1 MRRTLLFLAALLLLC
16 GCQRMYPDE
25 YISVNEHEAPFAY
38 RETVTE
44 PATTEAKPEP
54 EILTV
59 SRAYDIREGIQDL
72 VMNGEEAGQF
82 RLKNYVGDVEAD
94 MKNMFNTL
102 LSDSPKINYAM
113 DSFDWTIQRDKDGTL
128 VTVEMK
134 LRLAPQE
141 IQAIQTRLFPDAAM
155 SSIYTA
161 LRQQLS
167 SYTVQVSGYQETDF
181 NALLDEY
188 ILNHPDQIVEMPG
201 VSVAVYPD
209 RGNVRVVEL
218 HFVYHSDRETLRQ
231 HKDETVSFL
240 NLAVRQLDRDMNAKE
255 IVETLYKQLVPGIG
269 YESSEEATVY
279 TQTLQKIGSS
289 RTMSSVAAYLCNRA
303 GIECEIVQGELDGE
317 RWYWNRI
324 QAEGAWLHFDLHA
337 AALSGKPPVLLP
349 SEAMPDYSWDPER
362 YPELEA
368 PEPSEPTEPTESTEA
383 EKATEPTETKADAE
397 SSEPLLTEP
406 AAPAP

>member
-1 MRRTLLFLAALLLLC
+1 MRRMLLMLALLLFLC
-16 GCQRMYPDE
+16 GCQRLYPDE

-44 PATTEAKPEP
+44 PATTEPDPGP
-54 EILTV
+54 EILSV
-59 SRAYDIREGIQDL
+59 SRAYDIREGIQDM
-72 VMNGEEAGQF
+72 VMNGEESGQF

-94 MKNMFNTL
+94 MKNMFNSL

-113 DSFDWTIQRDKDGTL
+113 DSFDWSIQRDKDGTL
-128 VTVEMK
+128 VNVEMK

-141 IQAIQTRLFPDAAM
+141 IQDIKTRLFPEAAM

-167 SYTVQVSGYQETDF
+167 SFTVQVSGYQETDF

-188 ILNHPDQIVEMPG
+188 ILFHPDQIVEAPR

-218 HFVYHSDRETLRQ
+218 HFVYRSDRETLRL
-231 HKDETVSFL
+231 HKEETNAYL
-240 NLAVRQLDRDMNAKE
+240 TLACKQLDGAMDAQE

-289 RTMSSVAAYLCNRA
+289 RTMASVAAYLCSRA
-303 GIECEIVQGELDGE
+303 GIECEIVRGEQGEE
-317 RWYWNRI
+317 SWYWNRI
-324 QAEGAWLHFDLHA
+324 PSEGVWLHFDLHA
-337 AALSGKPPVLLP
+337 AALSGEPPVLLP
-349 SEAMPDYSWDPER
+349 SAEMTGYSWDPER
-362 YPELEA
+362 YPELA
-368 PEPSEPTEPTESTEA
+368 PTEPEEPTEPTEPTGSGE
-383 EKATEPTETKADAE
+383 ATEPTESAE
-397 SSEPLLTEP
+397 TPETTGPVLTEP
-406 AAPAP
+406 ESTAP